1 MVARQGA
8 AVDYLAGNGNEARG
22 WYGFPT
28 MMQTARPVGTLLRE
42 WRQRRRLT
50 QLDLALDADISPR
63 HLSFVETGRAQP
75 SREMLLHLV
84 EELEIPL
91 RERNT
96 LLVAAGYAPM
106 FGERRLDDVA
116 LAKAR
121 EAIDLV
127 LEAQKP
133 FPAFALDRHWNIAAS
148 NGALP
153 ELYEGVAE
161 ELLQPPVNA
170 MRLSLHPRGTAPK
183 IENLGE
189 WRAHLIARLRKQVD
203 MTADLVLKDLLEE
216 VSAYPAPEVS
226 HADLEHAVLVPLKV
240 RTSLGLLSFMST
252 TTVFGTPVDVTLSE
266 LAIEMFFPTDQAT
279 AEAVRRIALTPGRSD
294 P

>member
-1 MVARQGA
+1 LEG
-8 AVDYLAGNGNEARG
+8 
-22 WYGFPT
+22 
-28 MMQTARPVGTLLRE
+28 GTLLRE
-42 WRQRRRLT
+42 LRQRRRLT

-75 SREMLLHLV
+75 SREMLLHLS

-96 LLVAAGYAPM
+96 LLVAAGFAPM
-106 FGERRLDDVA
+106 FRERKLDDAA
-116 LAKAR
+116 LARAR

-148 NGALP
+148 NRALP
-153 ELYEGVAE
+153 ELYEGAAP

-170 MRLSLHPRGTAPK
+170 MRLSLHPKGIAPR
-183 IENLGE
+183 IENLAE
-189 WRAHLIARLRKQVD
+189 WHAHLRARLRKQVEV
-203 MTADLVLKDLLEE
+203 TADPVLKELLAE
-216 VSAYPAPEVS
+216 VSTYPQPEGRAPE
-226 HADLEHAVLVPLKV
+226 AGFEQAVLVPLKI
-240 RTSLGLLSFMST
+240 RTTLGVLSFMST

-266 LAIEMFFPTDQAT
+266 LAIEMFFPVDHAT
-279 AEAVRRIALTPGRSD
+279 AAAVKNASRARASGSM
-294 P
+294 

>member
-1 MVARQGA
+1 MHTQ
-8 AVDYLAGNGNEARG
+8 
-22 WYGFPT
+22 
-28 MMQTARPVGTLLRE
+28 QPVGTLLRE

-75 SREMLLHLV
+75 SREMLLHLS

-96 LLVAAGYAPM
+96 LLVAAGFAPM
-106 FGERRLDDVA
+106 FKERKLDDAA
-116 LAKAR
+116 LANAR

-127 LEAQKP
+127 LKAQKP

-161 ELLQPPVNA
+161 DLLKPPVNA
-170 MRLSLHPRGTAPK
+170 MRLSLHPQGLAPR
-183 IENLGE
+183 IENLAE
-189 WRAHLIARLRKQVD
+189 WREHLLARLRKQVEV
-203 MTADLVLKDLLEE
+203 TADPVLKQLMAE
-216 VSAYPAPEVS
+216 VSAYPAPS
-226 HADLEHAVLVPLKV
+226 PRAPQAGLENAVLVPLRI
-240 RTSLGLLSFMST
+240 RTSLGVLCFMST
-252 TTVFGTPVDVTLSE
+252 TTVFGTPVDVTLAE
-266 LAIEMFFPTDQAT
+266 LAIEMFFPADQAT
-279 AEAVRRIALTPGRSD
+279 AEAVRKASKE
-294 P
+294 

>member
-1 MVARQGA
+1 
-8 AVDYLAGNGNEARG
+8 
-22 WYGFPT
+22 
-28 MMQTARPVGTLLRE
+28 MMQTQQQPVGTLLRE

-75 SREMLLHLV
+75 SREMLLHLL

-96 LLVAAGYAPM
+96 LLVAAGFAPM
-106 FGERRLDDVA
+106 YRERKLDDAA
-116 LAKAR
+116 LARAR

-148 NGALP
+148 NRALQ
-153 ELYEGVAE
+153 ELYEGVAP

-170 MRLSLHPRGTAPK
+170 MRLSLHPKGIAPR
-183 IENLGE
+183 IENLAE
-189 WRAHLIARLRKQVD
+189 WRAHLLARLRKQVELS
-203 MTADLVLKDLLEE
+203 ADPVLKELLEE
-216 VSAYPAPEVS
+216 VSGYPQPEGHS
-226 HADLEHAVLVPLKV
+226 PQAGLEHAVLVPLRI
-240 RTSLGLLSFMST
+240 RTSLGVLSFMST

-266 LAIEMFFPTDQAT
+266 LAIEMFFPANEAT
-279 AEAVRRIALTPGRSD
+279 AKAVRGATP
-294 P
+294 